1 MSGGTLI
8 ADIGATN
15 ARFALCTDGKLEA
28 VRVLACAEHDSLE
41 ALIAAYLADIRATP
55 RGAALALAGPIEGD
69 RADLTNLGWR
79 VSLAGLGRRFGL
91 RRLEAVN
98 DFAAVALAVPRL
110 GAADRV
116 PIGSGRGA
124 VAGAP
129 MVVLGPGSGLG
140 VCGLLPGRDGSFHP
154 ISGEAGHATMPAN
167 DKREA
172 AVLEQLRRKPEFN
185 GHVSAERL
193 LSGPGLI
200 NLYRALCALD
210 RRRPQRLL
218 AAEIADPAFC
228 AEEPACAEAVQMF
241 CAMLGGFAGNMAL
254 TFGARGGVYIAGGI
268 APKLGAA
275 ILRRSGFRP
284 RFEAK
289 GRFRRYLQRIPTFLI
304 THPYPAL
311 LGLSGLQ
318 LTNPA
323 SADAARTNGPAA
335 RESNARPAR

>member
-1 MSGGTLI
+1 MSGLLV
-8 ADIGATN
+8 ADVGATN
-15 ARFALCTDGKLEA
+15 ARFALAVNGKLEA
-28 VRVLACAEHDSLE
+28 VRILACAEHDNLE
-41 ALIAAYLADIRATP
+41 ALIAAYLADLPVPP
-55 RGAALALAGPIEGD
+55 RLAALALAGPIDGD

-79 VSLAGLGRRFGL
+79 VSLAGLQRRFGL
-91 RRLEAVN
+91 HRLEAIN

-110 GAADRV
+110 DRKHRV
-116 PIGSGRGA
+116 PIGNGRGA
-124 VAGAP
+124 AAGAP

-140 VCGLLPGRDGSFHP
+140 VCGLFPDPTGALHP
-154 ISGEAGHATMPAN
+154 VSGEAGHATMPAN
-167 DKREA
+167 DTREA
-172 AVLEQLRRKPEFN
+172 AVLEQLRRRPEFD

-200 NLYRALCALD
+200 NLYRTLCALD

-241 CAMLGGFAGNMAL
+241 CAMLGGFAGNLAL

-268 APKLGAA
+268 VPKLGAA
-275 ILRRSGFRP
+275 TLRRSGFRA

-289 GRFRRYLQRIPTFLI
+289 GRFRRYLQRIPSFLI
-304 THPYPAL
+304 THPFPAL
-311 LGLSGLQ
+311 LGLAGLE

-323 SADAARTNGPAA
+323 SAGAARTNGRAA
-335 RESNARPAR
+335 REPNARPAR